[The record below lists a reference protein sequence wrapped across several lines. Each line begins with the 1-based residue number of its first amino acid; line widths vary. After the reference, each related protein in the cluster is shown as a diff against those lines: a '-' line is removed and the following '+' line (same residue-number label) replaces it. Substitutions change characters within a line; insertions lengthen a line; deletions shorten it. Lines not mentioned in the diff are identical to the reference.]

1 MRRMIPAV
9 LALSVLVLGCKVK
22 ELADKA
28 SIAKDLDKRGTVD
41 LMKDVAN
48 DKYDP
53 PKDGKLTESQVQM
66 YLKVREHEKAIAKV
80 ALQKANE
87 HAKAADASKH
97 SLSGVMEGFKTMS
110 AAAEFATADIRAA
123 KDLGFNTQEYLWVK
137 GQIMGAST
145 AAFAEQ
151 MSNAMS
157 AQMEASRAQMQKAY
171 DEAKD
176 EQTKQMYKQM
186 LDGYEKTAKESKQVT
201 EGVEPAV
208 AYNRQLLKKYDT
220 ELAAFTSELSKYEA
234 KDGDAKKSMDDLQ
247 QKMNQATQD
256 AKKNAQ

>member
-1 MRRMIPAV
+1 MRRMIPAI
-9 LALSVLVLGCKVK
+9 LALSVLFSGCKVK

-28 SIAKDLDKRGTVD
+28 RIDKDLDKRGTVD
-41 LMKDVAN
+41 LMKDVAK

-66 YLKVREHEKAIAKV
+66 YLKVREHEKDIAKV

-97 SLSGVMEGFKTMS
+97 TLGGVMEGFKTMS

-123 KDLGFNTQEYLWVK
+123 KDVGYNTQEYLWAK
-137 GQIMGAST
+137 GQVMAAST
-145 AAFAEQ
+145 TAFAES
-151 MSNAMS
+151 MTNAMS
-157 AQMEASRAQMQKAY
+157 AQLEASRAQMKKAY

-186 LDGYEKTAKESKQVT
+186 
-201 EGVEPAV
+201 
-208 AYNRQLLKKYDT
+208 
-220 ELAAFTSELSKYEA
+220 
-234 KDGDAKKSMDDLQ
+234 
-247 QKMNQATQD
+247 
-256 AKKNAQ
+256 